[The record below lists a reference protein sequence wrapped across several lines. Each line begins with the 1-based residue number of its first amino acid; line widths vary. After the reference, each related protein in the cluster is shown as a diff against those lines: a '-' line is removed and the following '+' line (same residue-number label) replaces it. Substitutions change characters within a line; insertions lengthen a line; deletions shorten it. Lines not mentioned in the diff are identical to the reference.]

1 MAEKKAKR
9 TFSDRFY
16 GLLENLFKEIDQ
28 EKIQSEVVS
37 LKAGNPKLSRE
48 ALAEKM
54 TKSAARKAATLGIA
68 AGATTGPIGLLVMA
82 PDIFNLVRQQSRL
95 ILSIAF
101 LYDQKPRLQERF
113 REVLAT
119 LAVASG
125 ASASRQGVRYLLM
138 RGVEQSF
145 AEKILRK
152 VAGRYMIKRIPKMI
166 PIAGAVF
173 GGAINYF
180 SVLGTGKAAVHYYS
194 GMDRDVPTV
203 KKKQR
208 MTPRK
213 VKK

>member
-1 MAEKKAKR
+1 MAEKKDKR

-16 GLLENLFKEIDQ
+16 ALLENLFKEIDQ
-28 EKIQSEVVS
+28 EKIQAEVVS
-37 LKAGNPKLSRE
+37 LKAANPKLSRE
-48 ALAEKM
+48 ALATKM
-54 TKSAARKAATLGIA
+54 TNSAARKAATLGIA
-68 AGATTGPIGLLVMA
+68 AGGATGPIGILAMA

-101 LYDQKPRLQERF
+101 LYDQKPRLQERY

-138 RGVEQSF
+138 RGVERSF
-145 AEKILRK
+145 AEKIMRK
-152 VAGRYMIKRIPKMI
+152 IAGRYMVKRIPKFI
-166 PIAGAVF
+166 PIAGAAF

-180 SVLGTGKAAVHYYS
+180 AVTGVGKAAVQYYS
-194 GMDRDVPTV
+194 GMGKDAPTA
-203 KKKQR
+203 KKKEK